1 MRTARW
7 VRGIIVAVAA
17 IAVAAISGCA
27 GFWDPLPNSG
37 GSGTNPVSG
46 TFYVLN
52 AKTNQLAGFAFA
64 AGASSPTVVT
74 NSPYALSGLP
84 LAMAVA
90 PSGNYLYVSTAGGV
104 TYYTVNSDG
113 SLTAGS
119 QAITG
124 DQAIAMQVDPTGSW
138 LVYCVA
144 GSNVLNAIQ
153 LDTSTGASTG
163 TLVTAPNRLPGT
175 TAKEIAISP
184 SGSTNP
190 YVFVA
195 VGSSGFAAV
204 GFSPGSSNPF
214 ASQRSYTV
222 KNSQGGDNSIAVD
235 PENRL
240 LYVGET
246 AAASGSQ
253 SGALRVF
260 TIGSAFVS
268 EITTGTTDTAG
279 TAYPYSSGGTGPSSI
294 VATDSY
300 VYVANSAV
308 SGSSSGNIS
317 GFTVVTST
325 SGTSYSLT
333 PINTVS
339 TGPLTFGLAED
350 STGAYLLAVNSGG
363 SPDLSTFTF
372 DSTTPGKLDAGPTSS
387 TGTDPTGALVIVA
400 AP

>member
-1 MRTARW
+1 MW
-7 VRGIIVAVAA
+7 VRGIIVAAA
-17 IAVAAISGCA
+17 ALAVAAISGCA
-27 GFWDPLPNSG
+27 GFWDPLSSG
-37 GSGTNPVSG
+37 GGGGTNPASG

-64 AGASSPTVVT
+64 AGASSPTVIS
-74 NSPYALSGLP
+74 NSLVSLSGLP
-84 LAMAVA
+84 LAMAIA
-90 PSGNYLYVSTAGGV
+90 PSGNYLYVSTAAGV
-104 TYYTVNSDG
+104 AYYIVNADG

-119 QAITG
+119 QALTT
-124 DQAIAMQVDPTGSW
+124 DQAITMQVDPSGSW

-175 TAKEIAISP
+175 TAKAIAMSP
-184 SGSTNP
+184 SGSTSP

-204 GFSPGSSNPF
+204 GFSAGSSNPF

-222 KNSQGGDNSIAVD
+222 KNSQGGDNTIAVD

-246 AAASGSQ
+246 AAASGAQ

-260 TIGSAFVS
+260 TIGAAFVS
-268 EITTGTTDTAG
+268 EITTGATDSAD

-294 VATDSY
+294 VATENY

-308 SGSSSGNIS
+308 NGSSSGNIS
-317 GFTVVTST
+317 GFTIVTST
-325 SGTSYSLT
+325 SGTAYSLT

-339 TGPLTFGLAED
+339 TGPLTFGIAED
-350 STGAYLLAVNSGG
+350 STDSYILAVNSGG
-363 SPDLSTFTF
+363 NPDLSTFTF
-372 DSTTPGKLDAGPTSS
+372 DSTTAGKLDAGPTSS